1 MATRFNPYLS
11 FPGNARDAMEFYNG
25 VFGGALTLSTFGDY
39 GDKEAPRGRPDHA
52 WPARDRPRVHA
63 HGRRQ
68 PARH

>member
-39 GDKEAPRGRPDHA
+39 GDKEAPEADQIMHGQLETDRGFTLMGADN
-52 WPARDRPRVHA
+52 PRH
-63 HGRRQ
+63 
-68 PARH
+68 